1 MLTEN
6 LIGENFGVNL
16 MTNNLDLN
24 FFNAMNIRSNVQ
36 SFKQD
41 TYPTKSEIDNIID
54 ESIAIT
60 PVKNNIYHYYID
72 VYGPEFIEE
81 KIKLLSPM
89 QENNEQVKAPYL
101 LVFKKSEN
109 HFNKRYFK
117 SGLSKELAAMGS
129 ILHGYVISVL
139 ANKNNIQAS
148 FCACFKEDRPNE
160 SNIVKER
167 KEFYYMLG
175 LGYADKKARSDLNKL
190 SLPKLDDIRK
200 WNDF

>member
-1 MLTEN
+1 
-6 LIGENFGVNL
+6 
-16 MTNNLDLN
+16 MTNNLDLS

-41 TYPTKSEIDNIID
+41 TYPTKSEIYNVIN

-109 HFNKRYFK
+109 HFNKRYFYNYEM
-117 SGLSKELAAMGS
+117 ELAAMGS

-160 SNIVKER
+160 SNIVKEK

-200 WNDF
+200 WNEF

>member
-1 MLTEN
+1 
-6 LIGENFGVNL
+6 
-16 MTNNLDLN
+16 MTDNLDLN
-24 FFNAMNIRSNVQ
+24 FFNAMNSRSNVQ

-41 TYPTKSEIDNIID
+41 IYPTKLEIDNIIK
-54 ESIAIT
+54 ESIDIT
-60 PVKNNIYHYYID
+60 PIKNNIYHYYID

-81 KIKLLSPM
+81 KNKLLSVM
-89 QENNEQVKAPYL
+89 QENNAQVKAPYL

-117 SGLSKELAAMGS
+117 NFEIELAAMGS

-148 FCACFKEDRPNE
+148 FCACFKEDRPNK

-175 LGYADKKARSDLNKL
+175 LGYVDKKARSDLNKL

-200 WNDF
+200 WNEF

>member
-1 MLTEN
+1 MTD
-6 LIGENFGVNL
+6 NFD
-16 MTNNLDLN
+16 TN
-24 FFNAMNIRSNVQ
+24 FFNAMNSRSNVQ

-41 TYPTKSEIDNIID
+41 IYPTKSEIDNIID

-101 LVFKKSEN
+101 LVFKKSKN
-109 HFNKRYFK
+109 YFNKRYFHNYEM
-117 SGLSKELAAMGS
+117 ELAAMGS
-129 ILHGYVISVL
+129 ILHGYIISIL
-139 ANKNNIQAS
+139 ANKKNIQAS
-148 FCACFKEDRPNE
+148 FCACFKKDRPNE
-160 SNIVKER
+160 SNIVKKR

-175 LGYADKKARSDLNKL
+175 LGYVDKKARSDLNKL

-200 WNDF
+200 WNEF